1 MSYQVLAR
9 KWRPRNFG
17 ELVGQAHVRQALT
30 NALDNDRLHHAFLF
44 TGTRGVGKT
53 TIARILAK
61 SLNCEQGISS
71 TPCGTCST
79 CMEINEGRYV
89 DLIEVDAASRTK
101 VDETRELLENV
112 QYAPTRGRY
121 KVYLIDEVH
130 MFSNSS
136 FNALLKTLEEPPPH
150 VKFLLATT
158 DPQKLPVT
166 ILSRCLQFN
175 LKHLSPEQI
184 RNHLGM
190 VLEKE
195 GIEFDTPAL
204 GLIARAA
211 DGSMRDALSLLDQAI
226 AFGGGTLR
234 ESDVR
239 SMLGSIE
246 QHHVIDLLN
255 GLADGNACTLLAR
268 VAQLAEQA
276 PDFAGVL
283 AELTSTLHRI
293 ALAQAVPEAVNDEMA
308 DREAVLALA
317 GRLSPEDVQLYY
329 QIALIGR
336 RDLPLAP
343 TPRGGFEMVLLRMLA
358 FRPDTGRDDT
368 PARPAAAQPVPAAT
382 PASHTAPQQPSPTT
396 DQPATPAAP
405 RATDASRRASAM
417 ADVRSQ
423 LTGKTGTAK
432 TANTGNAPNRP
443 TPTGTAPQA
452 IRQSPAPQTPPVTAP
467 RDQAPVPVTDDVPT
481 MPDYMKEE
489 IPPAYG
495 STQSAAAPT
504 MDRLETLAV
513 AEPSPAAPPPAISIE
528 AVPDPDEW
536 ETLATALGLK
546 GVNQQL
552 ALNCALKDR
561 QGNHFALSLAPT
573 HAQLLSKPRE
583 NLLREALSQQLGETV
598 TLSIDVEQTGNT
610 SPAARQKQRQAARQ
624 RQAETSIE
632 QDHTVQALRET
643 FAAQVNPGSVQPVD

>member
-9 KWRPRNFG
+9 KWRPRNFN
-17 ELVGQAHVRQALT
+17 ELAGQEHVRQALT

-61 SLNCEQGISS
+61 SLNCEQGIGS
-71 TPCGTCST
+71 TPCGECPTCV
-79 CMEINEGRYV
+79 EINEGRFV

-158 DPQKLPVT
+158 DPQKLPAT

-175 LKHLSPEQI
+175 LKRLTVELI
-184 RNHLGM
+184 RDHLGHI
-190 VLEKE
+190 LGEE
-195 GIEFDTPAL
+195 GIDFEAPAL
-204 GLIARAA
+204 TRIARAA

-226 AFGGGTLR
+226 AYGAGTLR
-234 ESDVR
+234 DDEVR
-239 SMLGSIE
+239 TMLGSIE

-255 GLADGNACTLLAR
+255 LLADGDAAALLAR
-268 VAQLAEQA
+268 SARLTEQS

-283 AELTSTLHRI
+283 AEIISTLHHI
-293 ALAQAVPEAVNDEMA
+293 ALAQAAPEAIGDELD

-317 GRLSPEDVQLYY
+317 QRLPPEDVQLYY

-343 TPRGGFEMVLLRMLA
+343 SPRGGFEMVLLRMLA
-358 FRPDTGRDDT
+358 FRPDDT
-368 PARPAAAQPVPAAT
+368 PPRPTAAQPVPAAT
-382 PASHTAPQQPSPTT
+382 PAGNTTPTPAAR
-396 DQPATPAAP
+396 PATAAP
-405 RATDASRRASAM
+405 RATDTSRRASAM

-423 LTGKTGTAK
+423 LTGKTGVAK
-432 TANTGNAPNRP
+432 AEAAASTNQAPNRP
-443 TPTGTAPQA
+443 ATSNPAQQA
-452 IRQSPAPQTPPVTAP
+452 TRQSPPPQTPPDAP
-467 RDQAPVPVTDDVPT
+467 QGPSPSPLTDTLPP
-481 MPDYMKEE
+481 MPDYMREE
-489 IPPAYG
+489 IPPAHDG
-495 STQSAAAPT
+495 PQSNAATPAAN
-504 MDRLETLAV
+504 DNETLAV
-513 AEPSPAAPPPAISIE
+513 AEPAPVATPPLE
-528 AVPDPDEW
+528 TVPGPDEW
-536 ETLATALGLK
+536 ETLVNTLDLK
-546 GVNQQL
+546 GVNLQL

-561 QGNHFALSLAPT
+561 QGNHFALSLAPG

-583 NLLREALSQQLGETV
+583 ELLREALSQQLGKNA
-598 TLSIDVEQTGNT
+598 TLSIDVEQSDNP
-610 SPAARQKQRQAARQ
+610 SPATRQKQRQAARQ
-624 RQAETSIE
+624 RQAEASIE

-643 FAAQVNPGSVQPVD
+643 FAAQINPGSVQPVG

>member
-1 MSYQVLAR
+1 
-9 KWRPRNFG
+9 
-17 ELVGQAHVRQALT
+17 
-30 NALDNDRLHHAFLF
+30 
-44 TGTRGVGKT
+44 
-53 TIARILAK
+53 
-61 SLNCEQGISS
+61 
-71 TPCGTCST
+71 
-79 CMEINEGRYV
+79 
-89 DLIEVDAASRTK
+89 
-101 VDETRELLENV
+101 
-112 QYAPTRGRY
+112 
-121 KVYLIDEVH
+121 
-130 MFSNSS
+130 
-136 FNALLKTLEEPPPH
+136 
-150 VKFLLATT
+150 
-158 DPQKLPVT
+158 
-166 ILSRCLQFN
+166 
-175 LKHLSPEQI
+175 
-184 RNHLGM
+184 
-190 VLEKE
+190 KE

-226 AFGGGTLR
+226 AFGGGVLR

-255 GLADGNACTLLAR
+255 GLADNDASALLTR

-293 ALAQAVPEAVNDEMA
+293 ALAQAVLEAVNDEMA

-317 GRLSPEDVQLYY
+317 ERLSPEDVQLYY

-368 PARPAAAQPVPAAT
+368 PARPTATQPVPVVT
-382 PASHTAPQQPSPTT
+382 PASHSTPQQPSPATS
-396 DQPATPAAP
+396 QPATPAVP

-423 LTGKTGTAK
+423 LTGKAGVGK
-432 TANTGNAPNRP
+432 TEKPANTDNAPSRP
-443 TPTGTAPQA
+443 AATRAAPQA
-452 IRQSPAPQTPPVTAP
+452 MRQSPAPQTPPATTP
-467 RDQAPVPVTDDVPT
+467 QDQAPPPVTDDVPP

-489 IPPAYG
+489 IPPAYI
-495 STQSAAAPT
+495 STQAGTAAPT
-504 MDRLETLAV
+504 AERHETLAV
-513 AEPSPAAPPPAISIE
+513 AEPSPPATTPTTSIE
-528 AVPDPDEW
+528 AVPGPDEW

-561 QGNHFALSLAPT
+561 QGNHFALSLAPA

-598 TLSIDVEQTGNT
+598 TLSIDVEQTDNT
-610 SPAARQKQRQAARQ
+610 SPATHQKQRQAARQ
-624 RQAETSIE
+624 RQAEASIE

-643 FAAQVNPGSVQPVD
+643 FAAQVNPGSVLPVD